1 MVSTTSRTLIL
12 VGRLPARN
20 TIFRRGPR
28 AGSPCPPAIA
38 LASLGLASLGLASL
52 GLASLGLAAA
62 LGLAATVLAACDPS
76 ITRPAAFRMG
86 TAHPTRSRPLPTAY
100 VPPRG
105 SA

>member
-38 LASLGLASLGLASL
+38 LASLGLASL